1 MLDFKIIKLD
11 IVCDINELR
20 EYFETVKKDF
30 QHLRWDTGDR
40 DVEAGYGTKGHSLK
54 GVHGWAIDHNG
65 VDLHAPCAPFE
76 VEKRKLDFYRETEL
90 NFGFMKK
97 MKRIF
102 PSQLAQTWAITCHPP
117 GAKLA
122 YHIDQAEFIKVHIP
136 IDTNDN
142 AIFYYR
148 DEEFNMKADGS
159 MYLVNTMIEHGTD
172 NRGDTIRNHLMFNV
186 DYKSVDMIKALK
198 GHV

>member
-1 MLDFKIIKLD
+1 MLDFKILKLD
-11 IVCDINELR
+11 IVCDIDELR
-20 EYFETVKKDF
+20 EYFEIVKRDF
-30 QHLRWDTGDR
+30 QHLKWEAGDR
-40 DVEAGYGTKGHSLK
+40 DIEAGYGTKGHSLA

-65 VDLHAPCAPFE
+65 VDLHEPCAPFE

-90 NFGFMKK
+90 NFGFMNK

-186 DYKSVDMIKALK
+186 DYKNVDMIKALK